1 VLSLPAPLR
10 TELKEPFGPVY
21 EDAPAL
27 LADAG
32 RPVVA
37 VGDVVAYHLREAG
50 FEPAVSVVDGRT
62 ERRAAPDAVRRT
74 TPEPDRTVENPPGT
88 LSRALL
94 VALRDAVAARDTG
107 TDPDLDPPTVVRV
120 EGEEDL
126 ATLPA
131 ILLAPPGGAV
141 VYGQPGEGMVLVVAD
156 APARDRA
163 RDLLG
168 RMDGDREGALAL
180 LGVADP
186 TERS

>member
-10 TELKEPFGPVY
+10 AELAEPFGPVY
-21 EDAPAL
+21 EDATAL

-50 FEPAVSVVDGRT
+50 HEPAVSVVDGRT
-62 ERRAAPDAVRRT
+62 ERRAAPDPVRRAI
-74 TPEPDRTVENPPGT
+74 PDPDRTVENPAGR

-94 VALRDAVAARDTG
+94 IALRDAVAG
-107 TDPDLDPPTVVRV
+107 LDPDPDRPVVVRV

-141 VYGQPGEGMVLVVAD
+141 VYGQPGAGMVLVVAD
-156 APARDRA
+156 ASARDRT

-168 RMDGDREGALAL
+168 RMDGDNEAALAL
-180 LGVADP
+180 LDAADP

>member
-21 EDAPAL
+21 GDATAL

-94 VALRDAVAARDTG
+94 VALRDAIVAHD
-107 TDPDLDPPTVVRV
+107 DPDLDPPTVVRV

-163 RDLLG
+163 RALLG

-180 LGVADP
+180 LGAADP